1 MAKSNRYQAL
11 ILKIFFDRYRADLN
25 SFEFERV
32 ALEEC
37 AKELD
42 IQLPKNLGDVI
53 YSVRFRTAMPDEI
66 LAT

>member
-11 ILKIFFDRYRADLN
+11 ILKIFLDRYRADLN
-25 SFEFERV
+25 SFEFERI

-42 IQLPKNLGDVI
+42 I
-53 YSVRFRTAMPDEI
+53 
-66 LAT
+66 